1 LPFAPDAFRLEEMK
15 KYDPEM
21 YELEVRDREL
31 ESQTQTLAQQLRR
44 APLNERAELKKQLQ
58 ELVDQHF
65 DARQTRRELQL
76 KRLEAELEQM
86 RASLTK
92 RQEVREQIVGR
103 RIAELTGDEHDFDF

>member
-65 DARQTRRELQL
+65 DARPAQTAGSGTGANARQSDEAAGSARADRRPPN
-76 KRLEAELEQM
+76 R
-86 RASLTK
+86 
-92 RQEVREQIVGR
+92 
-103 RIAELTGDEHDFDF
+103 